1 MIWIGLEMHECLVWF
16 VGRMDHGNNDNGGG
30 GTDGR
35 QKQKLLDEPND

>member
-30 GTDGR
+30 GDGWAA
-35 QKQKLLDEPND
+35 KTKVIG